1 MWSSLESTSH
11 SILGK
16 KGWCA
21 KVVRITHACQ
31 CENVA
36 WFPKRSHRMTMEH
49 YENRVCLTY
58 GNGNLVM
65 YLFHTPSCKDIFPK
79 VISHTILPK
88 RLWWNIVSVRKIQD
102 GYKKYV
108 ARFPL
113 MHTNRKIRKTEFICI
128 CGSKNGSSSSTV
140 NTSEVWGDV
149 IRV

>member
-65 YLFHTPSCKDIFPK
+65 YFLYPSWILGTETIFQEKSIVLDGMAYFTFTSANSWPWKMCFKKDFLF
-79 VISHTILPK
+79 VISWPWVCRGK
-88 RLWWNIVSVRKIQD
+88 RKVRHAIWH
-102 GYKKYV
+102 YAFFLKKCF
-108 ARFPL
+108 R
-113 MHTNRKIRKTEFICI
+113 
-128 CGSKNGSSSSTV
+128 S
-140 NTSEVWGDV
+140 
-149 IRV
+149 